1 MATCPGR
8 PVVADGAL
16 LFWLP
21 NHRHVL
27 PIESPMDYQELK
39 LLEDDLWD
47 AADQLRAN
55 SKLTASEYAMPVL
68 GLIFLR
74 HATTRFYA
82 LLPEVEHAVP
92 ARATGALREDRI
104 KLGFQGKAA
113 IYLPE
118 TSRYDSLA
126 ALPAGAHVGE
136 AIRDAMIAIE
146 VSVTDQ
152 QGQRLL
158 EGALPKDYLGLDQDL
173 LAELLKIFNR
183 PALQTATGDVFGRI
197 YEYFLNQFAQS
208 GAQEGGEFFTPPSL
222 VRMIVN
228 TIEPDHGVVLD
239 PACGS
244 AGMFVQTGHFIE
256 EVRQQST
263 HEVDIRFYGQEK
275 TDLNSKLARMNLAVH
290 GLEGNIR
297 IGNTFYDDHH
307 QLLGACDFVMA
318 NPPFNVDGVQLA
330 KVKGQVGDHQTGRL
344 PFGLPGVATKSKG
357 RNNGDGETLS
367 NANSL
372 WIQYFYSFLNDS
384 GRAGFVMASSA
395 SDAGNKDKDIRQK
408 LVDTGHVD
416 VMVSIAPKFF
426 YTRTLP
432 CTLWFFDKGKPDDLL
447 DTVLM
452 IDARNVYTVVS
463 ARSHVFT
470 DEQLAN
476 LTAITWLYRGEHDKF
491 VALLARYQRQLA
503 PHLARLGERLARDEQ
518 HIGNLA
524 CALHQLA
531 LSSTDA
537 EAVAAVRAKLG
548 DDHGIT
554 DERLHTYRTELQN
567 VEQLADGWRRALDL
581 AQAEAGELLQLLA
594 ALPKPPTFAHV
605 KPLQAKAEA
614 FSPAL
619 KAGLAAL
626 EARHKAW
633 LKLLEL
639 AEKSLRARQ
648 WAAFDG
654 DAAREAKKALLPR
667 DVKKRESPTVRD
679 LGVEAFKRA
688 SYFIAQGHWLL
699 SRFPNGLYEDVPG
712 LCRAVRRED
721 IQANDYSLTP
731 GRYVGTAVGA
741 HDDDDGDAFRTR
753 MAEIHA
759 ELANLS
765 SLAETLGLQIHAN
778 FAELF
783 DVA

>member
-1 MATCPGR
+1 
-8 PVVADGAL
+8 
-16 LFWLP
+16 
-21 NHRHVL
+21 
-27 PIESPMDYQELK
+27 MDYQELK
-39 LLEDDLWD
+39 QLEDDLWE

-55 SKLTASEYAMPVL
+55 SKLTASEYSMPVL

-74 HATTRFYA
+74 HATTRFHA
-82 LLPEVEHAVP
+82 LLPEVEKAVP

-118 TSRYDSLA
+118 TARYDHLA
-126 ALPAGAHVGE
+126 ALPAGTNVGE

-146 VSVTDQ
+146 DSVTDQ
-152 QGQRLL
+152 KGQKLL
-158 EGALPKDYLGLDQDL
+158 EGALPKDYLGLEPDL

-228 TIEPDHGVVLD
+228 VIEPDHGVVLD

-256 EVRQQST
+256 EVRHKST
-263 HEVDIRFYGQEK
+263 NEVDITFYGQEK
-275 TDLNSKLARMNLAVH
+275 ADLNSKLARMNLAVH

-307 QLLGACDFVMA
+307 QLVGQCDFVMA
-318 NPPFNVDGVQLA
+318 NPPFNVDGVQVA
-330 KVKGQVGDHQTGRL
+330 KVKSQVGDNQTGRL
-344 PFGLPGVATKSKG
+344 PFGLPGVAGKSKG
-357 RNNGDGETLS
+357 KNNGDGETIS

-372 WIQYFYSFLNDS
+372 WLQYFYSYLNDN

-408 LVDTGHVD
+408 LVETGHVD
-416 VMVSIAPKFF
+416 VMMSIGPKFF
-426 YTRTLP
+426 YTRSLP

-476 LTAITWLYRGEHDKF
+476 LTAITWLYRGEHDRF
-491 VALLARYQRQLA
+491 VALLASHQGQMAQHLQALA
-503 PHLARLGERLARDEQ
+503 ERLAHDEQ
-518 HIGNLA
+518 QVNALA
-524 CALHQLA
+524 TALRNFA
-531 LSSTDA
+531 KTASDDA
-537 EAVAAVRAKLG
+537 AIAAVREKLG
-548 DDHGIT
+548 EDHGIT
-554 DERLHTYRTELQN
+554 DELLQAYIAE
-567 VEQLADGWRRALDL
+567 VKKVGAQADGWRQALDAAQREASAVL
-581 AQAEAGELLQLLA
+581 KAWDKLTDQSPLDQRKALHKQAEAIN
-594 ALPKPPTFAHV
+594 PT
-605 KPLQAKAEA
+605 
-614 FSPAL
+614 L

-626 EARHKAW
+626 EARHNAW
-633 LKLLEL
+633 LKLLDQ
-639 AEKSLRARQ
+639 AEKTLRARQ
-648 WAAFDG
+648 WAAFEG
-654 DAAREAKKALLPR
+654 DAARDAKKALLPR
-667 DVKKRESPTVRD
+667 DVKKREKPTVRD

-688 SYFIAQGHWLL
+688 IYFIAQGHWLL
-699 SRFPNGLYEDVPG
+699 SRFPSGLYEDVPG
-712 LCRAVRRED
+712 LCKVVSRDD
-721 IQANDYSLTP
+721 IRANDYSLTP
-731 GRYVGTAVGA
+731 GRYVGAAVGA
-741 HDDDDGDAFRTR
+741 QDDDDGEAFVGR
-753 MAEIHA
+753 MREIHS
-759 ELANLS
+759 ELADLNDKAAV
-765 SLAETLGLQIHAN
+765 LAAGIQARI
-778 FAELF
+778 AELF
-783 DVA
+783 E